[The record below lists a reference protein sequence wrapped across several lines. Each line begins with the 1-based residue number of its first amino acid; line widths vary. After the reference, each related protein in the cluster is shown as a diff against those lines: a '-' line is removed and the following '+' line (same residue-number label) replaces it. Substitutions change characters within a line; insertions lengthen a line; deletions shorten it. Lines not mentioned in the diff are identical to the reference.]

1 MRRNS
6 GKIGLE
12 SIIIRTFHTF
22 IRMRL
27 SAIKLAGFK
36 SFVDPTVIP
45 IIGQMVGVVGPNGC
59 GKSNV
64 IDAVR
69 WVLGESQAKQLRGA
83 SMEDVI
89 FNGSGSRKPVSRA
102 SVELVFDNSLGKAP
116 GQWAAYAEIS
126 VKRVL
131 TRNGESSYHINN
143 QHVRRRDL
151 VDIFLGTGLGTKTSY
166 AIIEQGMISRIIE
179 AKPDELR
186 GFLEEAAGISKYKE
200 RRRETETRLRDT
212 RDNLLRL
219 DDIRRELNE
228 QIARLQTQAEVA
240 RHYHSLQT
248 ELKTAQQLLWLVKK
262 HDAQTSRERYTR
274 QIDETGIQIEAQTAQ
289 LRTSEREIEATRAAH
304 EAASAA
310 LNDAQGE
317 FYAATA
323 EVSRLEQALR
333 HQAETRTRLAAQ
345 ITHLIAQRDSL
356 TQQRRDMEAS
366 LAQWQQ
372 RLQDTGSSL
381 EDAEM
386 AYQEVS
392 DALPEVTTLLH
403 DTQARMGDVQRE
415 LSLCE
420 QSRQID
426 ETHQQHAAKTLQQLQ
441 ARLTRLQHE
450 AGGLPQLDHAALAH
464 SEAELLRLNSEL
476 DRACAALDAAQY
488 TLPALERQRQPLRQ
502 QLEEVTRRLHQV
514 EGQLAGLRKIQSHVD
529 SNAQLDAWLHRHQ
542 LDSLPRLWQQIHV
555 DAGWETALEAVLR
568 EYVNAISQPET
579 RLDALL
585 ADAPPV
591 RVSLFDAAASALLL
605 GTSGL
610 PRLLD
615 KIQLKS
621 GQGGALY
628 DWLVHVYV
636 ADNALAAEA
645 VRHQLADGACVVC
658 PQGHVF
664 TRHSV
669 RFHAE
674 HSAGLGVLARQR
686 EIERLALEAD
696 ELIAQRESQTEEVD
710 ALDDALRDAQQQLG
724 QLRSHVNHTQQQQH
738 QAQISSVRQQQAAE
752 RVTLRRAQITAEI
765 AEIEALMRQESEEQL
780 LAEDRLREHR
790 TQSGFLREHLE
801 DARRARQD
809 AESLLN
815 QKREQQRQV
824 ERRLQEARFGLQ
836 TSESKIKDL
845 HDAIQVGSEQYSRLG
860 EQLSGIEEEHA
871 SLDESGQQITLQQ
884 AISERHQHEQRLAAC
899 RVELEAAQTWL
910 RTTEEA
916 RMRSEQALTP
926 LRNRLEE
933 LRLKEQETRLTL
945 TQCDEQ
951 LLALQADEVALTAA
965 LASNNKT
972 NHAAEI
978 VRLTAAIDALGA
990 VNLAALEEL
999 QRAAEREG
1007 YLNDQGNDLHQA
1019 ITMLEEAIHK
1029 IDGETRALLKTTFD
1043 TVNQSMSELFT
1054 TLFGGGQA
1062 QLILSGDELLDAG
1075 VQVFAQPPGKKNSSI
1090 HLLSGGE
1097 KALTALSLIFAL
1109 FKLTPA
1115 PFCLLDEVDAPLD
1128 DTNTERYARLVKQM
1142 SAHVQFLFITH
1153 NRITM
1158 EAAQQL
1164 IGVTMQESGVSRTV
1178 TVDLEQ
1184 ATNLASA

>member
-1 MRRNS
+1 
-6 GKIGLE
+6 
-12 SIIIRTFHTF
+12 
-22 IRMRL
+22 MRL

-45 IIGQMVGVVGPNGC
+45 IVGQMVGVVGPNGC

-89 FNGSGSRKPVSRA
+89 FNGSGTRKPVSRA

-116 GQWAAYAEIS
+116 GQWASYAEIS
-126 VKRVL
+126 VKRIL

-228 QIARLQTQAEVA
+228 QIARLHTQAEVA
-240 RHYHSLQT
+240 RHYHSLQAA
-248 ELKTAQQLLWLVKK
+248 LKTAQQLLWLVKK
-262 HDAQTSRERYTR
+262 REAQTSRERYTR
-274 QIDETGIQIEAQTAQ
+274 QIDEVGIQIEAQTAQ
-289 LRTSEREIEATRAAH
+289 LRASETKIESTRAAH

-310 LNDAQGE
+310 LNAAQGE

-333 HQAETRTRLAAQ
+333 HQAETRTRLATQ
-345 ITHLIAQRDSL
+345 ITQLTAQRDSL
-356 TQQRRDMEAS
+356 TQQRSDMEAS

-372 RLQDTGSSL
+372 RLEDSGSSL

-392 DALPEVTTLLH
+392 EALPEINTLLLA
-403 DTQARMGDVQRE
+403 TQARVADAQRE

-450 AGGLPQLDHAALAH
+450 AGGLPPLDYAALAH
-464 SEAELLRLNSEL
+464 GEATLQRLNGEL
-476 DRACAALDAAQY
+476 DTARAALDTAQLALP
-488 TLPALERQRQPLRQ
+488 TLELQRQPLRQ
-502 QLEEVTRRLHQV
+502 QLEDVNRRLHQV
-514 EGQLAGLRKIQSHVD
+514 EGQLAGLQTIQRHVD
-529 SNAQLDAWLHRHQ
+529 SNAKLDAWLQRHQ
-542 LDSLPRLWQQIHV
+542 LDTLPRLWQQIQV
-555 DAGWETALEAVLR
+555 DAGWDTALEAVLR

-591 RVSLFDAAASALLL
+591 RVSLFDATAGAFPADDA
-605 GTSGL
+605 GL

-615 KIQLKS
+615 KIQFRS

-628 DWLVHVYV
+628 DWLAHAYV
-636 ADNALAAEA
+636 ADDALAAEA
-645 VRHQLADGACVVC
+645 MRHQLADGACVVC

-664 TRHSV
+664 TRYSV

-674 HSAGLGVLARQR
+674 HSAGQGVLARQR

-696 ELIAQRESQTEEVD
+696 ELTVQRDLLTEQVH
-710 ALDDALRDAQQQLG
+710 ALDEALRAAQQQSGHLRNQLG
-724 QLRSHVNHTQQQQH
+724 HTQQQQH
-738 QAQISSVRQQQAAE
+738 QVQIESVRQQQAAE
-752 RVTLRRAQITAEI
+752 HVTLRSAQITAET
-765 AEIEALMRQESEEQL
+765 AEIEALMQQESEQQQ
-780 LAEDRLREHR
+780 LAEARLHEHRSQSGLLRE
-790 TQSGFLREHLE
+790 QLE

-824 ERRLQEARFGLQ
+824 ERTLQETRFELQ

-845 HDAIQVGSEQYSRLG
+845 HDAIKAGDEQFFRLG
-860 EQLSGIEEEHA
+860 EQLRSIEGEHA
-871 SLDESGQQITLQQ
+871 SFDESSQQNALQQ
-884 AISERHQHEQRLAAC
+884 AIAERQLQEQQLSASRIEVETVQTRLRHA
-899 RVELEAAQTWL
+899 
-910 RTTEEA
+910 EEA

-933 LRLKEQETRLTL
+933 LHLKEQETRLGL

-951 LLALQADEVALTAA
+951 LLALQADEVALAAA
-965 LASNNKT
+965 LTASGKI

-999 QRAAEREG
+999 QRATERES
-1007 YLNDQGNDLHQA
+1007 YLNNQGNDLNQA
-1019 ITMLEEAIHK
+1019 IAMLEEAIHK

-1062 QLILSGDELLDAG
+1062 QLILTGDELLDAG

-1097 KALTALSLIFAL
+1097 KALTALSLVFAL

-1158 EAAQQL
+1158 EAAEQL

-1178 TVDLEQ
+1178 AVDLEQ
-1184 ATNLASA
+1184 ATSLASA

>member
-1 MRRNS
+1 
-6 GKIGLE
+6 
-12 SIIIRTFHTF
+12 
-22 IRMRL
+22 MRL

-69 WVLGESQAKQLRGA
+69 WVLGESQARQLRGA

-89 FNGSGSRKPVSRA
+89 FNGSGTRKPVSRA

-262 HDAQTSRERYTR
+262 RDAQTSRERYTR
-274 QIDETGIQIEAQTAQ
+274 QIDETGLQIEAQTVQ

-366 LAQWQQ
+366 LVQWQQ
-372 RLQDTGSSL
+372 RMQDAGSSL

-403 DTQARMGDVQRE
+403 DTQARMADVQRE

-426 ETHQQHAAKTLQQLQ
+426 ETHQQHAAKSLQQLQ
-441 ARLTRLQHE
+441 TRLTRLQHE

-476 DRACAALDAAQY
+476 DRARAALDAAQY

-502 QLEEVTRRLHQV
+502 QLEDVTRRLHQV

-555 DAGWETALEAVLR
+555 DAGWETALEVVLR

-591 RVSLFDAAASALLL
+591 RVSLFDAAASALLA

-636 ADNALAAEA
+636 ADDALAAEA
-645 VRHQLADGACVVC
+645 ARHQLADGACVVC

-674 HSAGLGVLARQR
+674 HSAGQGVLARQR

-696 ELIAQRESQTEEVD
+696 ELSAQRDSLTEEVD
-710 ALDDALRDAQQQLG
+710 ALDDALR
-724 QLRSHVNHTQQQQH
+724 
-738 QAQISSVRQQQAAE
+738 
-752 RVTLRRAQITAEI
+752 
-765 AEIEALMRQESEEQL
+765 
-780 LAEDRLREHR
+780 
-790 TQSGFLREHLE
+790 
-801 DARRARQD
+801 
-809 AESLLN
+809 
-815 QKREQQRQV
+815 
-824 ERRLQEARFGLQ
+824 
-836 TSESKIKDL
+836 
-845 HDAIQVGSEQYSRLG
+845 
-860 EQLSGIEEEHA
+860 
-871 SLDESGQQITLQQ
+871 
-884 AISERHQHEQRLAAC
+884 
-899 RVELEAAQTWL
+899 
-910 RTTEEA
+910 
-916 RMRSEQALTP
+916 
-926 LRNRLEE
+926 
-933 LRLKEQETRLTL
+933 
-945 TQCDEQ
+945 
-951 LLALQADEVALTAA
+951 
-965 LASNNKT
+965 
-972 NHAAEI
+972 
-978 VRLTAAIDALGA
+978 
-990 VNLAALEEL
+990 
-999 QRAAEREG
+999 
-1007 YLNDQGNDLHQA
+1007 
-1019 ITMLEEAIHK
+1019 
-1029 IDGETRALLKTTFD
+1029 
-1043 TVNQSMSELFT
+1043 
-1054 TLFGGGQA
+1054 
-1062 QLILSGDELLDAG
+1062 
-1075 VQVFAQPPGKKNSSI
+1075 
-1090 HLLSGGE
+1090 
-1097 KALTALSLIFAL
+1097 
-1109 FKLTPA
+1109 
-1115 PFCLLDEVDAPLD
+1115 
-1128 DTNTERYARLVKQM
+1128 
-1142 SAHVQFLFITH
+1142 
-1153 NRITM
+1153 
-1158 EAAQQL
+1158 
-1164 IGVTMQESGVSRTV
+1164 
-1178 TVDLEQ
+1178 
-1184 ATNLASA
+1184 